1 MIDAILIGSFVAAA
15 AIASLRWFRV
25 AQREHYAPGRTV
37 LFAARW
43 WWSSPVNRVLVIVAA
58 AAAVAAVAAVAL
70 RTDLALLLAVVT
82 FVAVLAGPA
91 GLPLRGGTAPLRW
104 TRRLKVVA
112 AFAGVLVLA
121 LVAVAAVTTLWVL
134 PVFAVLHPLVVDL
147 ALLLDVPVERAI
159 AGRYVKE
166 ASTRLRRVSP
176 TVIGITGSYGK
187 TTVKNYTAHLLGR
200 SRKTLASR
208 KSFNN
213 LLGLTL
219 SVNSDLEPGTEFFV
233 AEMGTY
239 GPGEIAKL
247 CDWLEPSISAMIAI
261 GPMHLERMGSLDNIA
276 KAKSEILTTAE
287 TAVLNVDDERLA
299 PLADDF
305 AARGGRVVRCSTRA
319 TAADVVVL
327 RNDEQLELR
336 VEGAVWTV
344 PVPPVELVD
353 INLAIALGLCVAAGS
368 VPADLEVAVATL
380 PSVANRMVTTV
391 VENGPTIIDDTYNSN
406 PAGAAFALQR
416 LDELA
421 AGTGGQRIVVT
432 PGMVELGHEQDEAN
446 AELARRVAELG
457 AHLVVVGRTN
467 RRPLVDGYRSV
478 AGAAPVTVPDRAAAV
493 EWVRANTAV
502 GDVVLYENDLPDHF
516 P

>member
-1 MIDAILIGSFVAAA
+1 MMDTILVGSYVAAVA
-15 AIASLRWFRV
+15 VASLRWLRV

-43 WWSSPVNRVLVIVAA
+43 WWSSPVNRVLVVV
-58 AAAVAAVAAVAL
+58 AAVAAVAAVVL
-70 RTDLALLLAVVT
+70 RADVALLLAVVT
-82 FVAVLAGPA
+82 FLVTVVGPV
-91 GLPLRGGTAPLRW
+91 GLPLRGGTADLRW

-112 AFAGVLVLA
+112 GFAGVLVVA
-121 LVAVAAVTTLWVL
+121 LVALAVLTTVWVL
-134 PVFAVLHPLVVDL
+134 PVFAVLHPLVIDL
-147 ALLLDVPVERAI
+147 ALLLDLPVERAI
-159 AGRYVKE
+159 AARYVKE
-166 ASTRLRRVSP
+166 ATTRLRRVSP

-247 CDWLEPSISAMIAI
+247 CDWLEPSISAITAI

-287 TAVLNVDDERLA
+287 TAVLNVDDERLS
-299 PLADDF
+299 PLADTF
-305 AARGGRVVRCSTRA
+305 AAEGGRVVRCSTTDA
-319 TAADVVVL
+319 AADVAVL
-327 RNDEQLELR
+327 RTGQQLELR
-336 VEGAVWTV
+336 VEGSSWTV
-344 PVPPVELVD
+344 PVPPIELVD
-353 INLAIALGLCVAAGS
+353 INLAIALGLCLAAGS
-368 VPADLEVAVATL
+368 VPADIEVAVATL

-391 VENGPTIIDDTYNSN
+391 VEGGPTIIDDTYNSN

-421 AGTGGQRIVVT
+421 TGTGGQRIVVT
-432 PGMVELGHEQDEAN
+432 PGMVELGQMQDEAN
-446 AELARRVAELG
+446 AEVARKVAQLG

-467 RRPLVDGYRSV
+467 RRSLVAGYRSV
-478 AGAAPVTVPDRAAAV
+478 SGTDPVTVPDRAAAV
-493 EWVRANTAV
+493 EWVRANTTA

>member
-1 MIDAILIGSFVAAA
+1 MTDTILIGSYVAAVA
-15 AIASLRWFRV
+15 VASLRWFRV

-37 LFAARW
+37 LFAGRW
-43 WWSSPVNRVLVIVAA
+43 WWSSPVNRLLAVV
-58 AAAVAAVAAVAL
+58 AAVAAVAAILL
-70 RTDLALLLAVVT
+70 RTDAALLLAALT
-82 FVAVLAGPA
+82 FLASLVGPI
-91 GLPLRGGTAPLRW
+91 GLPLRGGTADLRW

-112 AFAGVLVLA
+112 AFVGVLVVA
-121 LVAVAAVTTLWVL
+121 LVAVASTTTVWLL
-134 PVFAVLHPLVVDL
+134 PVFAVVHPLVIDL

-159 AGRYVKE
+159 AARYVKE
-166 ASTRLRRVSP
+166 AATRLRRVNP

-247 CDWLEPSISAMIAI
+247 CDWLEPRISAMIAI

-287 TAVLNVDDERLA
+287 TAVMNVDDERLRS
-299 PLADDF
+299 LADDF
-305 AARGGRVVRCSTRA
+305 AAKGGRVVRCSTME
-319 TAADVVVL
+319 TDADVAVL
-327 RNDEQLELR
+327 RTGEQLELR
-336 VEGAVWTV
+336 VDGARWTV

-353 INLAIALGLCVAAGS
+353 TNLAIALGLCLAAGA
-368 VPADLEVAVATL
+368 VPPDLEAAVATL

-391 VENGPTIIDDTYNSN
+391 VDGGPTIIDDTYNSN

-421 AGTGGQRIVVT
+421 TGTGGQRIVVT
-432 PGMVELGHEQDEAN
+432 PGMVELGEMQDEAN
-446 AELARRVAELG
+446 AEVARKVAELG
-457 AHLVVVGRTN
+457 ARLVVVGRTN
-467 RRPLVDGYRSV
+467 RRSLVAGYRSV
-478 AGAAPVTVPDRAAAV
+478 SGADPVTVPDRAAAV
-493 EWVRANTAV
+493 EWVRANTTA

>member
-1 MIDAILIGSFVAAA
+1 MIDAILIGSYVAAV

-58 AAAVAAVAAVAL
+58 AAAVAAVAL

-159 AGRYVKE
+159 AARYVKE

-305 AARGGRVVRCSTRA
+305 AVRGGRVVRCSTRA

-327 RNDEQLELR
+327 RDGEQLELR

>member
-1 MIDAILIGSFVAAA
+1 MMIDAILAGSYVAAVA
-15 AIASLRWFRV
+15 VASLRWLRV

-43 WWSSPVNRVLVIVAA
+43 WWSSPVNRALAI
-58 AAAVAAVAAVAL
+58 VAAVAAIAAVAL
-70 RTDLALLLAVVT
+70 RADVALLLAAVT
-82 FVAVLAGPA
+82 FLITLVGPI
-91 GLPLRGGTAPLRW
+91 GLPLRGGTSALRW

-112 AFAGVLVLA
+112 AFAGVLVVA
-121 LVAVAAVTTLWVL
+121 VVAVAALTTMWVL
-134 PVFAVLHPLVVDL
+134 PVFAVLHPLLVDL

-159 AGRYVKE
+159 AARYVKE
-166 ASTRLRRVSP
+166 ATARLRRVSP

-219 SVNSDLEPGTEFFV
+219 SVNSDLEPGTELFV

-247 CDWLEPSISAMIAI
+247 CDWLEPSISAITAI

-287 TAVLNVDDERLA
+287 TAVLNVDDERLS
-299 PLADDF
+299 PLADTF
-305 AARGGRVVRCSTRA
+305 AAEGGRVVRCSTTDA
-319 TAADVVVL
+319 AADVAVL
-327 RNDEQLELR
+327 RTGQQLELR
-336 VEGAVWTV
+336 VEGSSWTV
-344 PVPPVELVD
+344 PVPPIELVD
-353 INLAIALGLCVAAGS
+353 INLAIALGLCLAAGS
-368 VPADLEVAVATL
+368 VPADIEVAVATL

-391 VENGPTIIDDTYNSN
+391 VEGGPTIIDDTYNSN

-421 AGTGGQRIVVT
+421 TGTGGQRIVVT
-432 PGMVELGHEQDEAN
+432 PGMVELGPQQDEAN
-446 AELARRVAELG
+446 AELARKVAELG
-457 AHLVVVGRTN
+457 ASFVVVGRTN
-467 RRPLVDGYRSV
+467 QRSLVAGYRSV
-478 AGAAPVTVPDRAAAV
+478 TGTAPVTVPDRAAAV
-493 EWVRANTAV
+493 EWVRANTAA

>member
-1 MIDAILIGSFVAAA
+1 MTATILIVSYVAAVA
-15 AIASLRWFRV
+15 VASLRWFRV

-43 WWSSPVNRVLVIVAA
+43 WWSSPVNRLLSVV
-58 AAAVAAVAAVAL
+58 AAVAAVAAILL
-70 RTDLALLLAVVT
+70 RADAALLLAAVT
-82 FVAVLAGPA
+82 FLATLIGPI
-91 GLPLRGGTAPLRW
+91 GLPLRGGTADLRW

-112 AFAGVLVLA
+112 AFVGVLVVA
-121 LVAVAAVTTLWVL
+121 LVAVAATTTVWLL
-134 PVFAVLHPLVVDL
+134 PVFALVHPLVIDL

-159 AGRYVKE
+159 AARYVKE
-166 ASTRLRRVSP
+166 AATRLRRVNP

-287 TAVLNVDDERLA
+287 AAVMNVDDERLR

-305 AARGGRVVRCSTRA
+305 AAKGGRVVRCSTVEA
-319 TAADVVVL
+319 DADVAVL
-327 RNDEQLELR
+327 RTGEQLELR
-336 VEGAVWTV
+336 VDGVRWTV

-353 INLAIALGLCVAAGS
+353 TNLAIALGLCLAAGA
-368 VPADLEVAVATL
+368 VPPDLEAAVATL

-391 VENGPTIIDDTYNSN
+391 VDGGPTIIDDTYNSN

-421 AGTGGQRIVVT
+421 AGTGGQPIVVT
-432 PGMVELGHEQDEAN
+432 PGMVELGQMQDEAN
-446 AELARRVAELG
+446 VEVARRVAELG
-457 AHLVVVGRTN
+457 ARFVVVGRTN
-467 RRPLVDGYRSV
+467 RRSLVAGYRSIT
-478 AGAAPVTVPDRAAAV
+478 GTDPVTVPDRAAAV
-493 EWVRANTAV
+493 DWVRANTTA

>member
-1 MIDAILIGSFVAAA
+1 MTDTILVGSYLAAVAV
-15 AIASLRWFRV
+15 ASLRWFRV

-43 WWSSPVNRVLVIVAA
+43 WWSSPLNRGLAVL
-58 AAAVAAVAAVAL
+58 AAVAAVAAIVL
-70 RTDLALLLAVVT
+70 RAEVALLLAVVT
-82 FVAVLAGPA
+82 FLATLVGPI
-91 GLPLRGGTAPLRW
+91 GLPLRGGTADLRW

-112 AFAGVLVLA
+112 VLVGVLVVA
-121 LVAVAAVTTLWVL
+121 LVAVAAITTVWVL
-134 PVFAVLHPLVVDL
+134 PLFAVLHPLVVDL

-159 AGRYVKE
+159 AARYVKE
-166 ASTRLRRVSP
+166 ATTRLRRVSP

-247 CDWLEPSISAMIAI
+247 CDWLEPSISAITAI

-276 KAKSEILTTAE
+276 KAKSEILDTAG
-287 TAVLNVDDERLA
+287 TAVLNVDDERLSA
-299 PLADDF
+299 LADAF
-305 AARGGRVVRCSTRA
+305 AAEGGRVVRCSTVDG
-319 TAADVVVL
+319 AADVAVL
-327 RNDEQLELR
+327 RTGEQLELR
-336 VEGAVWTV
+336 IDGESRTV
-344 PVPPVELVD
+344 PVPPIELVD
-353 INLAIALGLCVAAGS
+353 INLAIALGLCLAAGS
-368 VPADLEVAVATL
+368 VPADIEVAVATL

-391 VENGPTIIDDTYNSN
+391 VEGGPTIIDDTYNSN

-421 AGTGGQRIVVT
+421 TGTGGQRIVVT
-432 PGMVELGHEQDEAN
+432 PGMVELGEMQDEAN
-446 AELARRVAELG
+446 AEVARKVAELG
-457 AHLVVVGRTN
+457 ARFVVVGRTN
-467 RRPLVDGYRSV
+467 RRSLVAGYRSV
-478 AGAAPVTVPDRAAAV
+478 TGAAPVTVPDRAAAV
-493 EWVRANTAV
+493 EWVRANTAA

>member
-1 MIDAILIGSFVAAA
+1 MMNAILIGSYVAAVA
-15 AIASLRWFRV
+15 VASLRWLRV

-37 LFAARW
+37 LFAVRW
-43 WWSSPVNRVLVIVAA
+43 WWSSPVNRVLAV
-58 AAAVAAVAAVAL
+58 AAAVAAVAAVIL
-70 RTDLALLLAVVT
+70 RSDVAFLLAAGTLLVT
-82 FVAVLAGPA
+82 VIGPV
-91 GLPLRGGTAPLRW
+91 GLPLRGGTAALRW

-112 AFAGVLVLA
+112 AFAGVLVAALA
-121 LVAVAAVTTLWVL
+121 VIAAFTTVWVL
-134 PVFAVLHPLVVDL
+134 PAFAVLHPVVMDL
-147 ALLLDVPVERAI
+147 ALLLDGPVERTI
-159 AGRYVKE
+159 SGRYVKE
-166 ASTRLRRVSP
+166 ATARLRRVSP

-247 CDWLEPSISAMIAI
+247 CDWLEPRISAMIAI

-287 TAVLNVDDERLA
+287 TAVLNVDDERLR

-305 AARGGRVVRCSTRA
+305 AAKGGRVVRCSTVDA
-319 TAADVVVL
+319 DADVAVL
-327 RNDEQLELR
+327 RTGEHLELR
-336 VEGAVWTV
+336 IDGASSTV
-344 PVPPVELVD
+344 PIPPVELVD
-353 INLAIALGLCVAAGS
+353 INLAIALGLCLAAGS
-368 VPADLEVAVATL
+368 VPPDIEAAVATL

-391 VENGPTIIDDTYNSN
+391 VDGGPTIIDDTYNSN

-421 AGTGGQRIVVT
+421 TGTGGQRIVVT
-432 PGMVELGHEQDEAN
+432 PGMVELGHQQDEAN
-446 AELARRVAELG
+446 AEVARQVAEVG
-457 AHLVVVGRTN
+457 ARFVVVGRTN
-467 RRPLVDGYRSV
+467 RRALVAGYRSV
-478 AGAAPVTVPDRAAAV
+478 TGTDPVTVPDRSAAV
-493 EWVRANTAV
+493 EWVRANAGA

>member
-1 MIDAILIGSFVAAA
+1 MMDMILIGGYVAAVA
-15 AIASLRWFRV
+15 VASLRWFRV
-25 AQREHYAPGRTV
+25 AQREHYASGRTV

-43 WWSSPVNRVLVIVAA
+43 WWSSPVNRVLVLVATVAA
-58 AAAVAAVAAVAL
+58 IAAVAL
-70 RTDLALLLAVVT
+70 RADVALPLAVVT
-82 FVAVLAGPA
+82 FLATLIGPI
-91 GLPLRGGTAPLRW
+91 GLPLRGGTAALRW

-112 AFAGVLVLA
+112 AFAGVLILA
-121 LVAVAAVTTLWVL
+121 LVAVAALTTLWVL
-134 PVFAVLHPLVVDL
+134 PVFAVLHPLVIDL

-159 AGRYVKE
+159 AARYVKE
-166 ASTRLRRVSP
+166 ATTRLRRVSP

-276 KAKSEILTTAE
+276 KAKSEILTTAD
-287 TAVLNVDDERLA
+287 TGVFNIDDERLR

-305 AARGGRVVRCSTRA
+305 AARGGRVVRCSTTD
-319 TAADVVVL
+319 TAADVAVL
-327 RNDEQLELR
+327 RTGEQLELR
-336 VEGAVWTV
+336 VEGASWTV
-344 PVPPVELVD
+344 PVPPIELVD
-353 INLAIALGLCVAAGS
+353 INLAIALGLCLAAGS
-368 VPADLEVAVATL
+368 VPSDIEAAVATL

-391 VENGPTIIDDTYNSN
+391 VEGGPTIIDDTYNSN

-421 AGTGGQRIVVT
+421 TETGGQRIVVT

-446 AELARRVAELG
+446 AEVARKVAELG
-457 AHLVVVGRTN
+457 ASFVVVGRTN
-467 RRPLVDGYRSV
+467 QRSLVAGYRSV
-478 AGAAPVTVPDRAAAV
+478 TGAAPVTVPDRAAAV
-493 EWVRANTAV
+493 DWVRANTEA